1 VTSASIRGE
10 AGPRAATIPHAA
22 RHSRTSSPQQ
32 HLRFNHA
39 HCLSHRQDRTR
50 QDKTRHISLQHRCF
64 KNAVFLRCFP
74 SETHRL
80 KASLRSALGMPNC
93 LRWIDSRC
101 FQRETDLSILRKCHG
116 TLGSDKVGFET
127 GSVALVGF
135 GEDDGGRK

>member
-1 VTSASIRGE
+1 
-10 AGPRAATIPHAA
+10 
-22 RHSRTSSPQQ
+22 
-32 HLRFNHA
+32 
-39 HCLSHRQDRTR
+39 
-50 QDKTRHISLQHRCF
+50 
-64 KNAVFLRCFP
+64 VFLRCFP